1 MVSLDEENEEDDDE
15 GKESMLKLFLMVTQV
30 VSNCTPKRRSPTKLV
45 VAPLKD
51 VQVLELWPMVPQC
64 EHFLPIINY
73 SHFNKDYFL
82 TPPPSNQNQTVIC
95 MCICESVCVCGRER
109 ESRKNGLVWWYI
121 WWWRVRCGVNDNGV
135 TPTEVDWIDIV
146 YCLIFL

>member
-15 GKESMLKLFLMVTQV
+15 GKESMLKLFLMLTQLV
-30 VSNCTPKRRSPTKLV
+30 LSNCTPKRRSPTKLV

-73 SHFNKDYFL
+73 SYFNNKDSFL
-82 TPPPSNQNQTVIC
+82 SPHTPQIKTKLC
-95 MCICESVCVCGRER
+95 VCVCVCERER
-109 ESRKNGLVWWYI
+109 EREREREEKKWIVLMVYMMMESKVW
-121 WWWRVRCGVNDNGV
+121 G
-135 TPTEVDWIDIV
+135 
-146 YCLIFL
+146 

>member
-30 VSNCTPKRRSPTKLV
+30 VSNCTPKRRSPTKDV
-45 VAPLKD
+45 PLKD

-109 ESRKNGLVWWYI
+109 ESRKNGLV
-121 WWWRVRCGVNDNGV
+121 
-135 TPTEVDWIDIV
+135 
-146 YCLIFL
+146 

>member
-1 MVSLDEENEEDDDE
+1 MDIPFFLSWARAKRPSERYPKEVRSEFSSMVILDEENEEDDDE
-15 GKESMLKLFLMVTQV
+15 GKESMLKLFLMLTQLV
-30 VSNCTPKRRSPTKLV
+30 LSNCTPKRRSPTKLV

-109 ESRKNGLVWWYI
+109 ESRKNGLV
-121 WWWRVRCGVNDNGV
+121 
-135 TPTEVDWIDIV
+135 
-146 YCLIFL
+146 